1 VSGHADKD
9 HIMNDDQFDALLDDA
24 THAVNN
30 LIPDRL
36 LGLLDSSGRSQL
48 LVRINDALTP
58 VLRDVANL
66 ARDASRIPTQ
76 AVTVAA
82 FLADLIETHAAKCD
96 AGADHPDERPAHII
110 SEVHDTRADVVSIAN
125 RDIEGTTE
133 IELLLD
139 DGAAFRIVVEAVA
152 P

>member
-1 VSGHADKD
+1 
-9 HIMNDDQFDALLDDA
+9 MNEDLFDALVDDA

-36 LGLLDSSGRSQL
+36 LNLLGGSGRSQL

-58 VLRDVANL
+58 VLRDVADL
-66 ARDASRIPTQ
+66 APDDSRIPTR

-82 FLADLIETHAAKCD
+82 MITELIETHIAKGDGGAAHSWD
-96 AGADHPDERPAHII
+96 RPADIV
-110 SEVHDTRADVVSIAN
+110 SEAHDTNADVVSIASH
-125 RDIEGTTE
+125 DIEGGTQ
-133 IELLLD
+133 IDLLLD
-139 DGAAFRIVVEAVA
+139 DGAAFRIVVAAVA